1 VSLCVVGRRPTRKVL
16 ALAGKNKAVQVT
28 GGVDDIRP
36 YVHKAAV
43 YVVPLR
49 IGGGTR
55 IKIFEAM
62 AMGSAIVSTRVGAEG
77 LPVEHGKNILMADSP
92 KDFADCTVALLTRRA
107 ERERIGRAAR
117 TLVESRY
124 GWAEVTNVLEDV
136 LMQVTKTRVMVP
148 SP

>member
-1 VSLCVVGRRPTRKVL
+1 
-16 ALAGKNKAVQVT
+16 
-28 GGVDDIRP
+28 
-36 YVHKAAV
+36 
-43 YVVPLR
+43 
-49 IGGGTR
+49 
-55 IKIFEAM
+55 M
-62 AMGSAIVSTRVGAEG
+62 
-77 LPVEHGKNILMADSP
+77 EHGKNILMADSP